1 MTGKVPANLPPAG
14 GIVLAGGKSTRM
26 GTNKALL
33 PLRERTLLAT
43 VVTALRPLFNE
54 IIVVTNTPE
63 LYRDLEVHL
72 VTDVIPGRGPLSGIH
87 AGLLASPHWYNFIVA
102 CDMPFLA
109 TGFINYLLGQAPGY
123 DAVVPRRGKYLQP
136 LHAVYSQGCLAAI
149 EACLQRQE
157 YQAFAFYP
165 GVRVRYVDID
175 RLEVKGV
182 NDPEKIFFNIN
193 TPADLERA
201 RRIFKEDRYD

>member
-1 MTGKVPANLPPAG
+1 MPANLPPAA

-33 PLRERTLLAT
+33 PLREKTLLAT
-43 VVTALRPLFNE
+43 VVTALQPLFNE

-63 LYRDLEVHL
+63 LYRDLKARL

-87 AGLLASPHWYNFIVA
+87 AGLLASPYWYNFIVA
-102 CDMPFLA
+102 CDMPFLVP
-109 TGFINYLLGQAPGY
+109 GFISYLLVRAPGY
-123 DAVVPRRGKYLQP
+123 DAVVPRRGGYLQP

-157 YQAFAFYP
+157 YKAFAFYP
-165 GVRVRYVDID
+165 GVRVRYVDVD
-175 RLEVKGV
+175 GVKAQGLADLEKV
-182 NDPEKIFFNIN
+182 FFNIN

-201 RRIFKEDRYD
+201 RHIFKEGNSRG